1 MIKPF
6 IRNLHTQVPAS
17 LKGVNQVLSIEWGTM
32 VFQLI
37 AFIILML
44 LVSKYALRPMLNTMR
59 QRQEHIDGQIKA
71 AEKSRKEAEDLI
83 KEQREALEKARLEAK
98 EIIERAKAQKERE
111 AEEIIAKAQERA
123 ESMIKEA
130 TNEIQREKEKA
141 LASLRDEVGA
151 LSVQLASKLIEKELD
166 GKAQAEL
173 VGRYLEQVGRVQ

>member
-98 EIIERAKAQKERE
+98 EIIERAKAQ
-111 AEEIIAKAQERA
+111 ERA